1 MVTIE
6 LAAVPNQS
14 LTVTLAGNRYAITLK
29 ATGTVMAA
37 TIERNGVALVS
48 GQRVVAGE
56 PIIPYRYLA
65 EDGNFIISTEGNALP
80 DWQEFGASQ
89 FLFFASAAELAGG

>member
-6 LAAVPNQS
+6 LATVPNQS
-14 LTVTLAGNRYAITLK
+14 LTVTLAGNRYSIALK

-37 TIERNGVALVS
+37 TIERNGLTLIS
-48 GQRVVAGE
+48 GQRIVAGE

-65 EDGNFIISTEGNALP
+65 EDGNFIVSTENDQLP
-80 DWQEFGASQ
+80 DWEQFGVSQ
-89 FLFFASAAELAGG
+89 FLFFATTAELAGG